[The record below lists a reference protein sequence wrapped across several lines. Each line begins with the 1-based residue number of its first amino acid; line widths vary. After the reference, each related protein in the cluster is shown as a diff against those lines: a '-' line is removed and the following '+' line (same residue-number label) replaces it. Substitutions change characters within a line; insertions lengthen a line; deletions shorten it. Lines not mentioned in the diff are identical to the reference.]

1 MSEFLHHEMKTMSSK
16 SDDNPPAVK
25 LPYFHRPQ
33 TQEEKDLIGDIT
45 PKHISIDNT
54 SSSGSRSIVK
64 SASWNTADTWEE
76 RDCSEWS
83 RLKMQD
89 IFGDVFEVQNAEYR
103 IVLSSLGE
111 FADRSHEL
119 SLVML

>member
-1 MSEFLHHEMKTMSSK
+1 MDTMSSI
-16 SDDNPPAVK
+16 SDDKPPSVK
-25 LPYFHRPQ
+25 LPYFHRTQ

-54 SSSGSRSIVK
+54 SSSGSRSIVN

-119 SLVML
+119 SLFML

>member
-1 MSEFLHHEMKTMSSK
+1 MDTMSSI
-16 SDDNPPAVK
+16 SDDNPPSVK
-25 LPYFHRPQ
+25 LPYFHRTQ

-54 SSSGSRSIVK
+54 SSSGSRSIAT

-83 RLKMQD
+83 RLKMRD

-103 IVLSSLGE
+103 IVLSSLGKVTDKSSRLN
-111 FADRSHEL
+111 FSIL
-119 SLVML
+119 